1 MKILLAP
8 SERKTLGGNNPPIS
22 QESFIFPEIYE
33 KRLKAVK
40 KYDEFLKTTDDV
52 KNFGDDKTSVFER
65 PTKKAVLRYS
75 GVAFDYLKYN
85 ELDNSSQEWIDK
97 NVFIFSNLFGVIS
110 AGDFIPHYTL
120 KQGAKPG
127 FDIYSYH
134 HNLFAPLLETI
145 NETEP
150 FIDLRAKFY
159 EKIYR
164 PKNAITF
171 KFIKNGKVVSHFAK
185 AYRGKLTAII
195 AKHQPESIDDVLKI
209 PFEGI
214 KITEIQEKKGVK
226 EIVCEVEE

>member
-8 SERKTLGGNNPPIS
+8 SERKTLGGDNPPIS
-22 QESFIFPEIYE
+22 KDSFIFPEIYD
-33 KRLKAVK
+33 KRIEAVK

-52 KNFGDDKTSVFER
+52 KNFGDDKTSVFEK

-75 GVAFDYLKYN
+75 GVAFDHLKYTD
-85 ELDNSSQEWIDK
+85 LDENSQKWIDE
-97 NVFIFSNLFGVIS
+97 NVFIFSNLFGIIR

-134 HNLFAPLLETI
+134 HNVFAPILEKI
-145 NETEP
+145 NENEP

-159 EKIYR
+159 EKIYK

-195 AKHQPESIDDVLKI
+195 AKHKPKTIEDVLKI
-209 PFEGI
+209 PFENI
-214 KITEIQEKKGVK
+214 KVIEIQEKKEVK
-226 EIVCEVEE
+226 EIVCEVD